1 MVDQEPIKNR
11 FVLDV
16 MAANKSRIAHHRPYA
31 IPPIKQ
37 DREAAIIA
45 ECEGFGLGMYTNGG
59 LE

>member
-1 MVDQEPIKNR
+1 MSDQEPIKNR

-16 MAANKSRIAHHRPYA
+16 MAASKSRVAHHRPYA

-37 DREAAIIA
+37 DRKAAIIVA
-45 ECEGFGLGMYTNGG
+45 CEYFGLGVYTNGG